1 MEETISFPPA
11 MEITTSVL
19 TGPFFIIFTVPGI
32 WFLALIF
39 TVFTTHNNHAYII
52 KCCISGP

>member
-1 MEETISFPPA
+1 

-19 TGPFFIIFTVPGI
+19 TGPFLIAFTVPGI

-39 TVFTTHNNHAYII
+39 MVFTRLTLWAGRTDNGI
-52 KCCISGP
+52 